1 MKFHPVLGALL
12 LVSGAVTSAD
22 HSGAVRRKLDL
33 LPMVDLRHDRVH
45 GSWELKDGVLRCTLE
60 EPAARVMIPYLPPE
74 EYDLIVTAERT
85 EGKDA
90 FVMGLASGDA
100 QFVHV
105 LDGYTA
111 EGKCLSGFETLDGLL
126 ARSNESTRE
135 GQRFANGTP
144 SVLSYSVRRRR
155 VTVAVNGERVLDWK
169 GDFKRL
175 SVRPD
180 YRINNAG
187 VLFVGAYNSRYR
199 ITRVSLYP
207 VGLLGRTLRD
217 K

>member
-1 MKFHPVLGALL
+1 MKFHPALGAIL
-12 LVSGAVTSAD
+12 LVSGAVSFGD
-22 HSGAVRRKLDL
+22 HSGAVRRKIDL
-33 LPMVDLRHDRVH
+33 FPLVDLKHDRVH
-45 GSWELKDGVLRCTLE
+45 GSWELKDGALRCTLE

-74 EYDLIVTAERT
+74 EYDLLVTAERT

-90 FVMGLASGDA
+90 FVMGLANGDV

-135 GQRFANGTP
+135 WRSFTNGTP
-144 SVLSYSVRRRR
+144 SVLLYSVRRRR
-155 VTVAVNGERVLDWK
+155 VTVAVNGERILDWR

-180 YRINNAG
+180 YRINNSGA
-187 VLFVGAYNSRYR
+187 LFVGAYNSRYR
-199 ITRVSLYP
+199 ITRLALYP
-207 VGLLGRTLRD
+207 VGPLGRTLRD